1 MENILYFLLILTAFF
16 VGFLVYI
23 NRKLSKRQLFSSS
36 HIAAGRDV
44 MLNENLVKE
53 SPIMKLSF
61 EESLNVDVFLNELR
75 DFSLNYADEIFKE
88 IYGIKKTVQ
97 KSFRI
102 IEEVKAAGNSGKIT
116 WKLSEK
122 GETLFKKK
130 SVEWFRQQE
139 SGKVLPRILNQ
150 KVGMARLT
158 KLAGIAVN
166 TAHIISGA
174 DQANEL
180 KLIDKKIDY
189 LVAMRKLD
197 RLSKLESNFY
207 LARELLAQSAN
218 PVNRSKILDL
228 HREVIEMRTNWR
240 NEIEQK
246 LKHIEDPHTK
256 SFFDKL
262 FTTRRSRDK
271 LVYAELSRFEEE
283 IALIDF
289 SFIYDIALCESIGHI
304 NSSLRM
310 EISRLEKTKNLLR
323 QKTGY
328 LSEAE
333 DGGPIDKQ
341 IDQLDGI
348 IRRYRNFLPD
358 QA

>member
-1 MENILYFLLILTAFF
+1 
-16 VGFLVYI
+16 
-23 NRKLSKRQLFSSS
+23 
-36 HIAAGRDV
+36 
-44 MLNENLVKE
+44 MLNENLVKQ

-61 EESLNVDVFLNELR
+61 EESLNVDVFVNELR
-75 DFSLNYADEIFKE
+75 DFSLNYADEILKE
-88 IYGIKKTVQ
+88 IYGMKKAVQ
-97 KSFRI
+97 KSFRL
-102 IEEVKAAGNSGKIT
+102 IEEVKTAGNSGKIT

-130 SVEWFRQQE
+130 NR
-139 SGKVLPRILNQ
+139 KLLPRLLNQ
-150 KVGMARLT
+150 KGGMTRLT

-174 DQANEL
+174 DQAKEL
-180 KLIDKKIDY
+180 NVIDKKIDY
-189 LVAMRKLD
+189 LLAVRKID

-207 LARELLAQSAN
+207 LARELLAHSAN

-246 LKHIEDPHTK
+246 LKHIEDPHSK

-262 FTTRRSRDK
+262 FTTRKSRDK
-271 LVYAELSRFEEE
+271 QVSTELSGFEEK

-289 SFIYDIALCESIGHI
+289 SLIYDIALCESIGHI
-304 NSSLRM
+304 NSSLRA
-310 EISRLEKTKNLLR
+310 EINRLEKTKNLLR
-323 QKTGY
+323 QKVRY
-328 LSEAE
+328 LTRAK
-333 DGGPIDKQ
+333 DGGPIDNQ
-341 IDQLDGI
+341 VDQLDRI

>member
-1 MENILYFLLILTAFF
+1 
-16 VGFLVYI
+16 
-23 NRKLSKRQLFSSS
+23 
-36 HIAAGRDV
+36 
-44 MLNENLVKE
+44 MLNENLVKQ

-61 EESLNVDVFLNELR
+61 EESLNVDVFVNELR
-75 DFSLNYADEIFKE
+75 DFSLNYADEILKE
-88 IYGIKKTVQ
+88 IYGMKKAVQ
-97 KSFRI
+97 KSFRL
-102 IEEVKAAGNSGKIT
+102 IEEVKTAGNSGKIT

-130 SVEWFRQQE
+130 SVEWSRQQE
-139 SGKVLPRILNQ
+139 SGKLLPRILNQ
-150 KVGMARLT
+150 KGGMTRLT

-174 DQANEL
+174 DQAKEL
-180 KLIDKKIDY
+180 NVIDKKIDY
-189 LVAMRKLD
+189 LLTARKID

-207 LARELLAQSAN
+207 LARELLAHSAN

-246 LKHIEDPHTK
+246 LKHIEDPHSK

-262 FTTRRSRDK
+262 FTTRKSRDK
-271 LVYAELSRFEEE
+271 QVSTELSGFEEE

-289 SFIYDIALCESIGHI
+289 SLIYDIALCESIGHI
-304 NSSLRM
+304 NSSLRA
-310 EISRLEKTKNLLR
+310 EINRLEKTKNLLR
-323 QKTGY
+323 QKVRY
-328 LSEAE
+328 LTRAK
-333 DGGPIDKQ
+333 DGDSIDNQ
-341 IDQLDGI
+341 VDQLDRI